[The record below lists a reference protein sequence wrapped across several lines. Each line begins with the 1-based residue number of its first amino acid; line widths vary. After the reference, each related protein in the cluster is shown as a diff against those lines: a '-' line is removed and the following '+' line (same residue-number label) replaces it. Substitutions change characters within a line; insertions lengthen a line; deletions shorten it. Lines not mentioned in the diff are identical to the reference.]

1 MHFWNSFQ
9 KVATWSAASYL
20 FFQRFLEIVSL
31 FILDNKHICLLI
43 PFMMTIWTIIYFA
56 NDFWM
61 IYVAC
66 LIIGSVIFI
75 FASYILVQRAGRRER
90 YQILLEA
97 SRGYELAEVEALKR
111 RFDAIFPPLGVLNSL
126 MPREVA
132 VADASR
138 TIDERLGALEDAVR
152 SLSAE
157 FEQFKFNQAPTVKG
171 STNRAPTVQ
180 SATNRAPPIQ
190 APTNLA
196 PPIQA
201 PTNRAPTNRAPP
213 IQTSGQTHTV
223 PKSWCYY
230 HVRFGKEAR
239 KCSSELCTFT
249 PKISTKNQTFKKT
262 LYTSDK
268 PEKCTYPCSD
278 WRDF

>member
-1 MHFWNSFQ
+1 MNFWNSFQ

-31 FILDNKHICLLI
+31 FIQDNKHICLLI

-75 FASYILVQRAGRRER
+75 FASSIMVQRAGRRER

-111 RFDAIFPPLGVLNSL
+111 RFDEIFPQLGVLNSL

-132 VADASR
+132 VADAPR

-152 SLSAE
+152 SLTAE
-157 FEQFKFNQAPTVKG
+157 FAQFKFNHALTNQAPTVHG
-171 STNRAPTVQ
+171 STNR
-180 SATNRAPPIQ
+180 
-190 APTNLA
+190 A

-201 PTNRAPTNRAPP
+201 PTNRAPTNCAPTNRATP

-223 PKSWCYY
+223 PRTWCYY
-230 HVRFGKEAR
+230 HVRFGKEAQ

-249 PKISTKNQTFKKT
+249 PKLSTKNKT
-262 LYTSDK
+262 I
-268 PEKCTYPCSD
+268 
-278 WRDF
+278 